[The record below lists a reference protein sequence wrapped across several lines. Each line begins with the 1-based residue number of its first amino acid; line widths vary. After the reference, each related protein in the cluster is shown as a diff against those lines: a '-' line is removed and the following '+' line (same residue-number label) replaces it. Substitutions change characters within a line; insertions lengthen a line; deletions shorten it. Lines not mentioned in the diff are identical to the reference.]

1 MQRLLAL
8 WFEDR
13 DADRTRTDQDYAQLF
28 PGHERAVLQGLRVLR
43 GGGTS
48 DPTTGAPAGTP
59 AGPRTI
65 GHFRLLEVL
74 GSGGQG
80 VVYLAEDLRLGRR
93 VALKLLTSYGGAAGP
108 QELER
113 LRREAAIASKL
124 RHPGIC
130 PVYDVQL
137 EGETPYLVLAFL
149 EGETLGRRIRAARE
163 AAPAGGPHPSGSAL
177 RSAPPGG
184 PGDVAWSVR
193 LVEKVARALHAA
205 HEAGVVHR
213 DVKPGNVMIGP
224 DGEPVILDFG
234 LARSLEGEMR
244 QLTMTGGFVGT
255 LAYTAPELL
264 RGDAQPHDRRSDV
277 YALGATLH
285 ETLTLELPF
294 PGPTQ
299 SSMLAAILSG
309 QVPDP
314 RDRHAGVDAAL
325 AAIVMTAL
333 DYDPARRYQTAEA
346 LAEDLRRHREG
357 RPVLVRPAGPVLRL
371 RRWAGR
377 HRALAA
383 ALGGLLVTLS
393 AGLGTSLALL
403 GRTQSALTDRQAAIN
418 RLQAEQ
424 ERRQIAYDEVRLRD
438 LPREAEELW
447 PAIPEN
453 VTRPGGMDAWLAE
466 ARRLQDRDAHYRG
479 LLDELVARGAE
490 APPED
495 GYARRL
501 DRERK
506 RTAIELGEATLKLL
520 DDEPKAVTV
529 SRERVES
536 ELLQLR
542 RELAERPAL
551 RFAAPDDRER
561 YRSLVFLCEK
571 LAGLEAEVRRMTE
584 RRKSSLEVGERLERD
599 AEAWRRVD
607 SVRAKDPRTAALA
620 TGPEPGLVPLGP
632 DPESGL
638 EEFAAFQTG
647 WIPERSPEGK
657 LLLGPNSAVVFVMV
671 PGGRFE
677 MGAPAGEEGAYPE
690 ERPVHA
696 VELDAFLIAK
706 HEMTQG
712 QWKRMTGKEP
722 SGNAS
727 WMTIAGRKLDDRHP
741 VEQVSWV
748 ECRRVFDRFLMK
760 LPTEAQWEYAAR
772 AGGRGAFGAG
782 SREEDLKGVGNI
794 ADLTASRQPDA
805 RAWRCTL
812 TVEDGHYVTSP
823 VGSFRANAFGLH
835 DVIGNVTEWCED
847 NNSSYRAPA
856 RAGDGLR
863 LSAGF
868 YRLARG
874 GNFSVAA
881 AWQRLA
887 FRHRYLPDFVTTRV
901 GVRPVWRWGAAR

>member
-13 DADRTRTDQDYAQLF
+13 DAERTRTDQDYVGLF
-28 PGHERAVLQGLRVLR
+28 PGHEHAVLEGLRVLR
-43 GGGTS
+43 GG
-48 DPTTGAPAGTP
+48 APVPAAADATAGP

-65 GHFRLLEVL
+65 GHFRLVEVL

-93 VALKLLTSYGGAAGP
+93 VALKLLTSYGGAVAP

-113 LRREAAIASKL
+113 LQREAAIASRL

-137 EGETPYLVLAFL
+137 EGETPYLVLPFL
-149 EGETLGRRIRAARE
+149 DGEPLGRRIRAARE
-163 AAPAGGPHPSGSAL
+163 AGPGS
-177 RSAPPGG
+177 G

-193 LVEKVARALHAA
+193 LVEKIARALHAA

-213 DVKPGNVMIGP
+213 DVKPGNVMIGG
-224 DGEPVILDFG
+224 DDEPVILDFG

-244 QLTMTGGFVGT
+244 HLTMTGGFVGT
-255 LAYTAPELL
+255 LAYVAPELL
-264 RGDAQPHDRRSDV
+264 RGDALPHDRRSDV
-277 YALGATLH
+277 YALGATLY
-285 ETLTLELPF
+285 ETLTLEFPF

-299 SSMLAAILSG
+299 SAMLAAILSG

-314 RDRHAGVDAAL
+314 RERNAGVDAAL

-383 ALGGLLVTLS
+383 ALAALLVTLS

-403 GRTQSALTDRQAAIN
+403 GRTRSALEDRQTSLDN
-418 RLQAEQ
+418 LKAEQ

-447 PAIPEN
+447 PAIPQN
-453 VTRPGGMDAWLAE
+453 VTRPGGMDTWLAE
-466 ARRLQDRDAHYRG
+466 ARRLQDRDAQYRR
-479 LLDELVARGAE
+479 LLDEVAARGVE
-490 APPED
+490 GPPD
-495 GYARRL
+495 DAYARRL

-506 RTAIELGEATLKLL
+506 QMGIEVGEATLRLHES
-520 DDEPKAVTV
+520 DARAVTV
-529 SRERVES
+529 SRERVVGEVQ
-536 ELLQLR
+536 QLR
-542 RELAERPAL
+542 KQLAERPSL
-551 RFAAPDDRER
+551 RFADPRDGER
-561 YRSLVFLCEK
+561 YRSLSFLCEE
-571 LAGLEAEVRRMTE
+571 LAGLEAQVRAMAE
-584 RRKSSLEVGERLERD
+584 RRASALEAGERVERD

-607 SVRAKDPRTAALA
+607 AERAKDPRVAGLA
-620 TGPEPGLVPLGP
+620 PGAEPGLVPLGP

-657 LLLGPNSAVVFVMV
+657 LLLGTNSAVVFVQV

-677 MGAPAGEEGAYPE
+677 IGARAGEAGAYPE
-690 ERPVHA
+690 ESPVHP
-696 VELDAFLIAK
+696 VELETFLIAK
-706 HEMTQG
+706 HELTQG
-712 QWKRMTGKEP
+712 QWRRMTGKGP
-722 SGNAS
+722 SGNAA

-741 VEQVSWV
+741 VEQISWV
-748 ECRRVFDRFLMK
+748 ETGRVLDRFLMR

-772 AGGRGAFGAG
+772 AGTSGAFGAG
-782 SREEDLKGVGNI
+782 SREEDLEGIGNI
-794 ADLTASRQPDA
+794 ADATASRQADA
-805 RAWRCTL
+805 KAWRCTL
-812 TVEDGHYVTSP
+812 TVDDGHYVHAP
-823 VGSFRANAFGLH
+823 VGSFRPNAFGLH
-835 DVIGNVTEWCED
+835 DVIGNVSEWCED
-847 NNSSYRAPA
+847 NYGSYRAPV

-863 LSAGF
+863 LIASF
-868 YRLARG
+868 YRIARG
-874 GNFSVAA
+874 GSYSVPSD
-881 AWQRLA
+881 WQRFA
-887 FRHRYLPDFVTTRV
+887 FRQRYLPDYLEKRL